1 MKVSVIVV
9 SRGRPVLLRKLI
21 KALRFQTHKSFEVI
35 LVTDDPK
42 DADIAKDVKF
52 IHHEAANISS
62 ARNVG
67 MTVASGEIFA
77 FLDDDAIPEPNWLEE
92 LIVAFSDPK
101 VAAGGGFVKG
111 RNGISNQW
119 AGIEV
124 DCFGRDYPI
133 EITDPTV
140 RGLKEERHLKVQGC
154 NMAFRKSALQKS
166 GGFDEG
172 FSFYFEET
180 DLTRRL
186 AKARFKIAINP
197 KAQVVHSDAE
207 SSYRSSRRIPKSL
220 RQLGASWRLFMDKHA
235 LATKAE
241 EIRFQLCLQQR
252 ERLLKLMKIGWIE
265 PRDVTRMQEEFD
277 RAIVGQFN
285 RSKIKKLTFSASKNF
300 KAFQTKN
307 APPKTMYGSIWQAKA
322 LKRKAKSIADSGVP
336 THLFIFSRTSLFHHR
351 AFDQDG
357 YWIQKGGL
365 FGRAARSETL
375 FKKYNFEKRLEKE
388 RHRIAI
394 DTGFNWGA
402 GG

>member
-1 MKVSVIVV
+1 MAGETDLSILLNSMKPELVGSEYVFCTFEDAAYGDYSELEPVAMVQEAEGMTLIIPKTRADAHNLPYASV
-9 SRGRPVLLRKLI
+9 LRKI
-21 KALRFQTHKSFEVI
+21 
-35 LVTDDPK
+35 
-42 DADIAKDVKF
+42 
-52 IHHEAANISS
+52 
-62 ARNVG
+62 
-67 MTVASGEIFA
+67 
-77 FLDDDAIPEPNWLEE
+77 
-92 LIVAFSDPK
+92 
-101 VAAGGGFVKG
+101 
-111 RNGISNQW
+111 
-119 AGIEV
+119 
-124 DCFGRDYPI
+124 
-133 EITDPTV
+133 
-140 RGLKEERHLKVQGC
+140 
-154 NMAFRKSALQKS
+154 
-166 GGFDEG
+166 GGFDER
-172 FSFYFEET
+172 FIFYFEET

-394 DTGFNWGA
+394 DTGFEWGA